1 MFLIGNDAEH
11 IGYRYGNPGE
21 RIAPRHIQNMMSLII
36 NLGNSSSHSIIEN
49 HETELSDEEMQKY
62 DTYMKEVGGD
72 SKRLIFS
79 IALQFCEIVQWM
91 KHYIEGHPNK
101 EENLSKCVKM
111 IGIVK
116 CDDNGFYHV
125 GEYSLIPQKNDCNF
139 KGKRVRIMKSSI
151 NTNNKINNIYPYFAN
166 EYQVIE

>member
-1 MFLIGNDAEH
+1 MFLIGKDAEH
-11 IGYRYGNPGE
+11 IGYRYGNPNE
-21 RIAPRHIQNMMSLII
+21 RIAPLHIQNMMYLII

-49 HETELSDEEMQKY
+49 HKTELSNEVMQKY
-62 DTYMKEVGGD
+62 DNYMKEVGGD

-111 IGIVK
+111 IGIVE

-125 GEYSLIPQKNDCNF
+125 GEYSLIPPNDCNF
-139 KGKRVRIMKSSI
+139 KGKKVRIMKSSI
-151 NTNNKINNIYPYFAN
+151 NTNNKTNNIYPYFAN
-166 EYQVIE
+166 DYQVIE